1 VLFTQVVKLH
11 YEADD
16 LLERGVMAELDGKPE
31 PEHFKTALQRFEES
45 LEAMNALDKSME
57 ELVAIHRR
65 GKSLKVFD
73 VAVSKI
79 LRQMDPV
86 ERVSLRGL
94 RYSNLPARKEDKK
107 RNPRNL
113 LEIMQAQRADLA
125 VLREQLGVTIEA
137 FRAVLPLAEQHEF
150 SAMMLSG
157 RAGFADKILQQVNLI
172 NVFSKFYT
180 RTCLTTIDATMQVYP
195 KGLEWLKDSRAQ
207 GPTRQE
213 NIVH

>member
-1 VLFTQVVKLH
+1 MVKLH

-16 LLERGVMAELDGKPE
+16 LLERGVMAELDGKPD

-45 LEAMNALDKSME
+45 LEAMNTLDKKME
-57 ELVAIHRR
+57 ELIAIHRQGR
-65 GKSLKVFD
+65 SLKAFD

-79 LRQMDPV
+79 LLEMGPV

-94 RYSNLPARKEDKK
+94 RYSNVPSGKGDNRRK
-107 RNPRNL
+107 PRNL

-125 VLREQLGVTIEA
+125 ILREQLRIAIEA
-137 FRAVLPLAEQHEF
+137 FRAVLPLAEKHEF

-172 NVFSKFYT
+172 NVYSKFYT

-195 KGLEWLKDSRAQ
+195 KGLEGLKDSQSQ
-207 GPTRQE
+207 GPTRRGNKDE
-213 NIVH
+213 